1 MSMQLRE
8 AANIFHACLVLSTC
22 TAALPI
28 DIADRHNVC
37 TSCVYTSLPLY
48 RKSKQ
53 RRRQPRL
60 HEDQDIAKVSMS
72 MNE

>member
-1 MSMQLRE
+1 MSMQPQE

-22 TAALPI
+22 TATLPSN
-28 DIADRHNVC
+28 IAERHNVC
-37 TSCVYTSLPLY
+37 TSCIYTSLPLY

-53 RRRQPRL
+53 GRRQPRL
-60 HEDQDIAKVSMS
+60 HEDQDIAQVSMS